1 MEVKKKFEKPQM
13 EVVQLKPANM
23 VCGTGCSCDDY
34 CGDDNMCWEHG
45 ECPLNDCTFE

>member
-23 VCGTGCSCDDY
+23 VCGTGCSCDSDI
-34 CGDDNMCWEHG
+34 CWEHG
-45 ECPLNDCTFE
+45 ECLFDDCTFE